1 MLLNPFEPS
10 SKSQGRKGDRK
21 HEQSTNTSCKRPF
34 RSFLRLALHEYVPPI
49 FGEFLTRPSPKEVVR
64 GLTGGWEL
72 GAGIRS

>member
-1 MLLNPFEPS
+1 MLFNPSEPS
-10 SKSQGRKGDRK
+10 SKSKGRKGDRK

-34 RSFLRLALHEYVPPI
+34 RSVFILALHEYVPPT
-49 FGEFLTRPSPKEVVR
+49 FGEFLTRPSPKEVG